1 MSKVLSK
8 IKISGVVYDLKDATA
23 RANLETLLGTHALE
37 ALGSAAW
44 VDTDASVTDGAT
56 GVATTKAVKEYVDAQ
71 VGLVNSFDVVI
82 DAAGTSTGPS
92 VEASKDTM
100 YKLYMIA
107 DDTAAAGSYIE
118 WITIR
123 SGTKGSYTY
132 AWEKIG
138 STKADLTGYVA
149 VERKVAGAT
158 LENDISVET
167 MQTNLGLKNLAYAD
181 TATGTVASETISGVK
196 ATGTPEGTIKVGL
209 TQTSTVASLT
219 TADYTPAGSITGD
232 AIKGG
237 SIAVTLADGDSA
249 NASITYGSYTPEGT
263 IAITADNA
271 GTFQVGGT
279 NSASDVTITATKGTA
294 LTGIKDGT
302 TDCASFTEGA
312 FTPASIK
319 SGFYTAGKA
328 ATFTEGAYTPASLG
342 AADTKKFTT
351 DGIKAHIAT
360 GDEITGDVD
369 AETLIFEVAS
379 TDDAVTGY
387 SSFDGGSKAADTF
400 DGGSATVIDT
410 TKFDGGSKAADTFSS
425 EKKPVADGTI
435 EAWTGYT
442 AATAAA
448 QTFTGSKYAPKFTGT
463 EDASLKATAVSY
475 VKQSV
480 DSATFTPVAAT
491 LGFTGTKV
499 ANALV
504 TGVNYDKATIDAA
517 NTSFTGKAAT
527 FDVGDITVS
536 SKDVTVTPDKD

>member
-8 IKISGVVYDLKDATA
+8 IKIAGVVYDLKDATA
-23 RANLETLLGTHALE
+23 RSNLETLLGTHALE

-44 VDTDASVTDGAT
+44 FDTDDKVTESAS
-56 GVATTKAVKEYVDAQ
+56 GVATTAAVKEYVDAQ
-71 VGLVNSFDVVI
+71 VGLINSFDVVI
-82 DAAGTSTGPS
+82 DKAGTSTGPS

-100 YKLYMIA
+100 FKLYMVA

-118 WITIR
+118 WITVR
-123 SGTKGSYTY
+123 SGSEGAYTY

-167 MQTNLGLKNLAYAD
+167 MQTNLGLGKLAYGD
-181 TATGTVASETISGVK
+181 TASGTVASETISGVK
-196 ATGTPEGTIKVGL
+196 ATGTPDGTVKVTL
-209 TQTSTVASLT
+209 AQTSTAASLT

-249 NASITYGSYTPEGT
+249 DASITYGAYTPAGT
-263 IAITADNA
+263 VAITADNA
-271 GTFQVGGT
+271 GSFQVAGT
-279 NSASDVTITATKGTA
+279 NAASDVTITPSKASA

-302 TDCASFTEGA
+302 TDCATFTEGA

-319 SGFYTAGKA
+319 TGFYTAGKA
-328 ATFTEGAYTPASLG
+328 ATFAEGAFTPASLG

-369 AETLIFEVAS
+369 DETLIFETAS

-387 SSFDGGSKAADTF
+387 SSFDGGSKVADTF

-442 AATAAA
+442 SATAAA
-448 QTFTGSKYAPKFTGT
+448 QTFTGSKYAPVFTGT
-463 EDASLKATAVSY
+463 EDANLKATAVSY

-480 DSATFTPVAAT
+480 NSATFTPVAAT
-491 LGFTGTKV
+491 LGFAGTTV
-499 ANALV
+499 ADALV
-504 TGVNYDKATIDAA
+504 TGVNYDKSTVDSAT
-517 NTSFTGKAAT
+517 FTGKAAT

-536 SKDVTVTPDKD
+536 SKDITVSPDAK